1 MRLMGAPIPS
11 TMAILRRDI
20 LPRIGYIA
28 PMHVMTT
35 THELSAVCGRLAAA
49 PYVAVD
55 TEFVRETT
63 FWPDLCLIQIA
74 GGADEALIDPLAPGM
89 DLAPFFA
96 LMANPAVIKVFHAAR
111 QDLEI
116 IHLLGKV
123 IPSPIFDTQVAAMVC
138 GYGDSIS
145 FSNLVKSIVG
155 TDIDKSSQF
164 TDWRRRPL
172 SPKQLTYAL
181 SDVTQ
186 LRPVYEHLAAKL
198 AETGRAGWLD
208 QEMASLTD
216 GSTYEQ
222 HPENAWARLK
232 LRVKSRKALGVL
244 VEVAA
249 WRERTAQSQNVPRG
263 RILKDEAIYDIA
275 NQMPKS
281 IEELGE
287 LRTIND
293 GFARSARG
301 LELVAAVKAGLA
313 RDPATLPPLERGTA
327 TPVEAQAVLE
337 LLKVLLKAAAAEH
350 GVAPKMIA
358 TSDDLERLA
367 VEREPDILALKGW
380 RRELFGARAV
390 ALKSGKLALKV
401 RGGAIEAVE
410 V

>member
-1 MRLMGAPIPS
+1 
-11 TMAILRRDI
+11 
-20 LPRIGYIA
+20 
-28 PMHVMTT
+28 MHVIATT
-35 THELSAVCGRLAAA
+35 QELSAVCGRLAAA
-49 PYVAVD
+49 PYIAVD

-63 FWPDLCLIQIA
+63 FWPDLCLIQVA
-74 GGADEALIDPLAPGM
+74 GGADEVLIDPLAPGI
-89 DLAPFFA
+89 DLKPFFA
-96 LMANPAVIKVFHAAR
+96 LMANTAVLKVFHAAR

-116 IHLLGKV
+116 IHQLGKI
-123 IPSPIFDTQVAAMVC
+123 IPAPVFDTQVAAMVC
-138 GYGDSIS
+138 GFGDSIS

-155 TDIDKSSQF
+155 ADIDKSSQF

-172 SPKQLTYAL
+172 SQKQLVYAL

-186 LRPVYEHLAAKL
+186 LRPVYEHLAAEL
-198 AETGRAGWLD
+198 AKSGRAGWLE

-216 GSTYEQ
+216 PVTYEQ
-222 HPENAWARLK
+222 HPDNAWSRLK

-249 WRERTAQSQNVPRG
+249 WRERTAQAMNVPRG
-263 RILKDEAIYDIA
+263 RVIKDDAIYDVA
-275 NQMPKS
+275 NQMPKT

-293 GFARSARG
+293 GFARSSRG
-301 LELVAAVKAGLA
+301 QELIGAVKAGLA
-313 RDPATLPPLERGTA
+313 RDPASLPPLERGTA

-367 VEREPDILALKGW
+367 VEREPGIMALSGW
-380 RRELFGARAV
+380 RRELFGDKAL
-390 ALKSGKLALKV
+390 ALKAGKLALKV

>member
-1 MRLMGAPIPS
+1 
-11 TMAILRRDI
+11 
-20 LPRIGYIA
+20 
-28 PMHVMTT
+28 MHVMTT

-63 FWPDLCLIQIA
+63 FWPDLCLIQMA
-74 GGADEALIDPLAPGM
+74 GGGDEALIDPLAPGM
-89 DLAPFFA
+89 DLSPFFA
-96 LMANPAVIKVFHAAR
+96 IMANPRIIKVFHAAR

-123 IPSPIFDTQVAAMVC
+123 IPAPIFDTQVAAMVC

-155 TDIDKSSQF
+155 KDIDKSSQF

-172 SPKQLTYAL
+172 TPKQLTYAL
-181 SDVTQ
+181 SDVTL

-198 AETGRAGWLD
+198 DETGRAGWLD
-208 QEMASLTD
+208 QEMAALTD

-222 HPENAWARLK
+222 HPENAWTRLK

-263 RILKDEAIYDIA
+263 RVLKDDAIYDIA
-275 NQMPKS
+275 NQMPKT

-301 LELVAAVKAGLA
+301 QELVAAVREGLA
-313 RDPATLPPLERGTA
+313 RDPAGLPPLERGTA

-358 TSDDLERLA
+358 TSDDLEKLA
-367 VEREPDILALKGW
+367 VEREPDVMALKGW
-380 RRELFGARAV
+380 RRDLFGAQAL
-390 ALKSGKLALKV
+390 ALKAGKLALKV
-401 RGGAIEAVE
+401 REGAIEAVE

>member
-1 MRLMGAPIPS
+1 
-11 TMAILRRDI
+11 
-20 LPRIGYIA
+20 
-28 PMHVMTT
+28 MHVITKT
-35 THELSAVCGRLAAA
+35 DELAAVCSRLAEA

-74 GGADEALIDPLAPGM
+74 GGDDEALIDPLAPGL
-89 DLAPFFA
+89 DLSPFFA
-96 LMANPAVIKVFHAAR
+96 LMAIKSVVKVFHAAR

-116 IHLLGKV
+116 IFLHARI

-138 GYGDSIS
+138 GFGDSIS

-155 TDIDKSSQF
+155 ANIDKSSQF

-181 SDVTQ
+181 SDVTL

-198 AETGRAGWLD
+198 VATGRAHWLE
-208 QEMASLTD
+208 QEMGFLTD
-216 GSTYEQ
+216 PLTYDQ
-222 HPENAWARLK
+222 QPENAWQRLK

-249 WRERTAQSQNVPRG
+249 WRERVAQTQNVPRG
-263 RILKDEAIYDIA
+263 RILKDDAIYDIA
-275 NQMPKS
+275 NQMPQTT
-281 IEELGE
+281 EQLGE

-293 GFARSARG
+293 GFSRSARG
-301 LELVAAVKAGLA
+301 QELLTAVKQGLA
-313 RDPATLPPLERGTA
+313 RDPATLPPLERGTSA
-327 TPVEAQAVLE
+327 PGEAQAVLE
-337 LLKVLLKAAAAEH
+337 LLKVLLKASAAEY

-358 TSDDLERLA
+358 TTEDLERLA
-367 VEREPDILALKGW
+367 AEGEPDVLALKGW
-380 RRELFGARAV
+380 RRELFGKRALD
-390 ALKSGKLALKV
+390 LKSGKLALKV
-401 RGGAIEAVE
+401 HKGAIATVE

>member
-1 MRLMGAPIPS
+1 MHETPS
-11 TMAILRRDI
+11 FRVFPDDS
-20 LPRIGYIA
+20 PRPIGYIA
-28 PMHVMTT
+28 RMRVITT
-35 THELSAVCGRLAAA
+35 TQELSAVCGRLAPA

-74 GGADEALIDPLAPGM
+74 GGDDEALVDPLAPGL

-96 LMANPAVIKVFHAAR
+96 LMANTAVLKVFHAAR

-116 IHLLGKV
+116 MHLRGKI
-123 IPSPIFDTQVAAMVC
+123 IPAPIFDTQVAAMVC

-155 TDIDKSSQF
+155 KDVDKTSQF

-172 SPKQLTYAL
+172 TQKQLVYAL
-181 SDVTQ
+181 SDVTL

-198 AETGRAGWLD
+198 ADSGRAGWLD
-208 QEMASLTD
+208 QEMAALTD
-216 GSTYEQ
+216 ASTYEQ
-222 HPENAWARLK
+222 HPENAWSRLK

-249 WRERTAQSQNVPRG
+249 WRERTAQTLNVPRG
-263 RILKDEAIYDIA
+263 RVLKDEAIYDIA
-275 NQMPKS
+275 NQMPRTT
-281 IEELGE
+281 EELGE
-287 LRTIND
+287 LRTIHD

-301 LELVAAVKAGLA
+301 QDLIAAVRDGLA
-313 RDPATLPPLERGTA
+313 RDPATLPQLERGAA

-337 LLKVLLKAAAAEH
+337 LLKVLLKAAAAAH

-367 VEREPDILALKGW
+367 VEREPNILALKGW
-380 RRELFGARAV
+380 RRELFGDKAM
-390 ALKSGKLALKV
+390 ALKAGKLALKV
-401 RGGAIEAVE
+401 RAGAIEAVE

>member
-1 MRLMGAPIPS
+1 
-11 TMAILRRDI
+11 
-20 LPRIGYIA
+20 
-28 PMHVMTT
+28 MHVMTT
-35 THELSAVCGRLAAA
+35 TNELAAICGQLAKA

-74 GGADEALIDPLAPGM
+74 GGAEEALIDPLAPGI
-89 DLAPFFA
+89 DLAPFFE
-96 LMANPAVIKVFHAAR
+96 LMANRAVLKVFHAAR

-116 IHLLGKV
+116 IHLRCKIV
-123 IPSPIFDTQVAAMVC
+123 PAPIFDTQVAAMVC
-138 GYGDSIS
+138 GFGDSIS
-145 FSNLVKSIVG
+145 FSNLVKGITG
-155 TDIDKSSQF
+155 KDIDKSSQF

-172 SPKQLTYAL
+172 TPKQLTYAL
-181 SDVTQ
+181 SDVTL

-198 AETGRAGWLD
+198 EATGRAGWLD
-208 QEMASLTD
+208 QEMALLTD

-222 HPENAWARLK
+222 HPENAWTRLK

-263 RILKDEAIYDIA
+263 RVLKDEAIYDIA
-275 NQMPKS
+275 NQMPKTV
-281 IEELGE
+281 EELGE

-301 LELVAAVKAGLA
+301 QELVGAVRAGLS
-313 RDPATLPPLERGTA
+313 RDPASLPPLERGTA

-367 VEREPDILALKGW
+367 VEGEPDILALKGW
-380 RRELFGARAV
+380 RRELFGTKAI

-401 RGGAIEAVE
+401 QDGAIEAVE